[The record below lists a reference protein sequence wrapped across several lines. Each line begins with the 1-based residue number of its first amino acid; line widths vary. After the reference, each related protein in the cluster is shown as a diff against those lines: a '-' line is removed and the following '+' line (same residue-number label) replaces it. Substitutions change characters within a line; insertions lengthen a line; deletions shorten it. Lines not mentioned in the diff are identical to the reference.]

1 MSDRHPSTVDD
12 SQGAQVQKRL
22 EGVNVPANFPSELES
37 RRGSDQSYAR
47 ESVSRVEHELPEC
60 IVGEF
65 VCKGWLDAQRKG
77 GELPAARRRRRQPP
91 YFGDAAEGEAVP
103 NIGHV
108 SDDGGG
114 DALIHINTSPL
125 LLLPLLGSFLARV
138 LLVTHGWRRGGAAS
152 CGSNGFLRRCF

>member
-37 RRGSDQSYAR
+37 RRGLDHSYVR
-47 ESVSRVEHELPEC
+47 ESVSRVEHELPER

-65 VCKGWLDAQRKG
+65 VCKGWHDAQRERG
-77 GELPAARRRRRQPP
+77 QLPAARRGARDPP

-114 DALIHINTSPL
+114 DALIHINGWTPRT
-125 LLLPLLGSFLARV
+125 LGSFLARV